1 MAGMGYGLAGLQ
13 NYGQGTQNRGGW
25 SNLSSPTPGTQRIT
39 RPSPFGH
46 GYQSVLDTSTGNPY
60 ARRRGGSGGMAGFA
74 PHVGT
79 QHRPDPY
86 QNPSEEEQMRIHA
99 ALRPPTAP
107 TTQQETG
114 GMIGPLPQ
122 VDRIPPHERVDD
134 TQAAAEAYAR
144 AKDVAGRQGR
154 AAMDALMDVQGA
166 RGIVGSGLGVNE
178 AGGVIQEGAAQLGE
192 FNRQQLINRIENE
205 RRRQEMI
212 YQGGITQRGQD
223 INQRQQELERRRYN
237 AGRLRPGEYAY

>member
-1 MAGMGYGLAGLQ
+1 MAGMGYGLAGLMG
-13 NYGQGTQNRGGW
+13 YGQGTQNQGGW
-25 SNLSSPTPGTQRIT
+25 SNITSRTPGTQRIT

-46 GYQSVLDTSTGNPY
+46 GYQSSLNTAIGSPY
-60 ARRRGGSGGMAGFA
+60 ARRGGGSGGVAGFA
-74 PHVGT
+74 PHVGSPTTFGINTGMAGLMPPPGVGPRTT
-79 QHRPDPY
+79 QPT
-86 QNPSEEEQMRIHA
+86 
-99 ALRPPTAP
+99 TAP
-107 TTQQETG
+107 ETG
-114 GMIGPLPQ
+114 GMIGQLPN
-122 VDRIPPHERVDD
+122 IPTVPGPERVDD

-178 AGGVIQEGAAQLGE
+178 AGGIIQEGAAQLGE

-212 YQGGITQRGQD
+212 YQGGISQRGQD

>member
-1 MAGMGYGLAGLQ
+1 MAGMGYGLAGLMG
-13 NYGQGTQNRGGW
+13 YGQGTQNRGGW
-25 SNLSSPTPGTQRIT
+25 SNLSSPTPGTQRTT

-46 GYQSVLDTSTGNPY
+46 GYQSSLDTSIGGRNV
-60 ARRRGGSGGMAGFA
+60 RRGGGSGGMAGFA
-74 PHVGT
+74 PHIGSQQQMGPTVNTGMLGLMPPPGQGPRTT
-79 QHRPDPY
+79 Q
-86 QNPSEEEQMRIHA
+86 
-99 ALRPPTAP
+99 P
-107 TTQQETG
+107 TTTQETG
-114 GMIGPLPQ
+114 GMIGQLPN
-122 VDRIPPHERVDD
+122 IPTIPAPERVDD

-178 AGGVIQEGAAQLGE
+178 AGGIIQEGAAQLGE

-212 YQGGITQRGQD
+212 YQGGISQRGQD

-237 AGRLRPGEYAY
+237 AGRLPAGSYAY

>member
-1 MAGMGYGLAGLQ
+1 M
-13 NYGQGTQNRGGW
+13 
-25 SNLSSPTPGTQRIT
+25 
-39 RPSPFGH
+39 GH
-46 GYQSVLDTSTGNPY
+46 GYQSALDTTTGQNLY
-60 ARRRGGSGGMAGFA
+60 RRRGGGSSGMGGFA
-74 PHVGT
+74 PHVGSPQT
-79 QHRPDPY
+79 VGLNTGMAGLMP
-86 QNPSEEEQMRIHA
+86 
-99 ALRPPTAP
+99 PPTTGPRAPSP
-107 TTQQETG
+107 TTQQEQG
-114 GMIGPLPQ
+114 GMIGQLPPVPQ
-122 VDRIPPHERVDD
+122 IPGPERVDD

-178 AGGVIQEGAAQLGE
+178 AGGIIQEGAAQLGE

-212 YQGGITQRGQD
+212 YQGGISQRGQD